1 MALVILND
9 DIGFYQAQQVW
20 VSLSHCISIEMNRVV
35 AGNGDA
41 RKVADL
47 CNELANVAR
56 QIDEQAK
63 KRALTGTV
71 KVNF

>member
-9 DIGFYQAQQVW
+9 DIAF
-20 VSLSHCISIEMNRVV
+20 SLASRVVDGLRIEIMIEMDKI
-35 AGNGDA
+35 GNGYGDA

-47 CNELANVAR
+47 CNELANIAR

>member
-9 DIGFYQAQQVW
+9 DIAFYQAQHVW
-20 VSLSHCISIEMNRVV
+20 VSLSQCISIEMNKVV

-56 QIDEQAK
+56 QLDEQAK
-63 KRALTGTV
+63 KRAQIKSLE
-71 KVNF
+71 VNF